1 MHGGGAP
8 VAPNENALVASLS
21 IRHGVSEDAVRT
33 VLNALRSGNGTMAQF
48 THPEFGGMAQWST
61 GMTMVGDMFN
71 DKVKARLNAIATD
84 LASYLRENPMAGEGE
99 AQVSYRS
106 RSRPF
111 QSWWP
116 VSFGVP
122 SASGAQNDLRYAIFA
137 DTRRLVI
144 EDAGK
149 LVIYDTGEHR
159 ISGISQ
165 AQSSEATLT
174 FVSQQGLV
182 RVSDLSILD
191 HW

>member
-1 MHGGGAP
+1 MAL
-8 VAPNENALVASLS
+8 NENALVASLS

-116 VSFGVP
+116 DC
-122 SASGAQNDLRYAIFA
+122 SACRPRAAPKTIFA
-137 DTRRLVI
+137 TPSFQARAAWSSRTPANLSFMTPASTESPGFRKRRVP
-144 EDAGK
+144 K
-149 LVIYDTGEHR
+149 PR
-159 ISGISQ
+159 SRS
-165 AQSSEATLT
+165 
-174 FVSQQGLV
+174 
-182 RVSDLSILD
+182 
-191 HW
+191 